1 MRINHSQVVAIS
13 SLVTAGYDPP
23 GQGPGRAAVQEKIPA
38 GNSRRRKDAN
48 RTAVE
53 TPAHEAGARSYI
65 PGAGYIQVDA
75 VDEVELRDLT
85 EEDARRDGFENV
97 ELLRREIVQLYSEQ
111 LTDGY
116 RTYRVM
122 FHTVEK
128 EMLSDNC

>member
-1 MRINHSQVVAIS
+1 MLLFKKKFLPAIRQAEKTQTVR
-13 SLVTAGYDPP
+13 LWKHRHMK
-23 GQGPGRAAVQEKIPA
+23 PGR
-38 GNSRRRKDAN
+38 
-48 RTAVE
+48 
-53 TPAHEAGARSYI
+53 RSYI